1 MVSLSGIVSSTNKT
15 PKFHCSLILNFMDQ
29 PTHENHKNIGTPQ
42 IKVIS
47 QSQVIGFKCYKKWG
61 AIVFNATFS
70 NISVLLW
77 QPVFLTKQSLSLK
90 HLTSYIEI

>member
-1 MVSLSGIVSSTNKT
+1 
-15 PKFHCSLILNFMDQ
+15 MDQ
-29 PTHENHKNIGTPQ
+29 PTHENHKNIGTPR

-47 QSQVIGFKCYKKWG
+47 QSRVIGFKCYKKWG

-77 QPVFLTKQSLSLK
+77 QPVLLVEESRVHRENHRPVASHWQT
-90 HLTSYIEI
+90 